1 MSERGIVTNGLVIRA
16 ADHGDND
23 RLVTALTAERGKL
36 FFTAKGIK
44 STKNKNRAGCSLF
57 SYSEFV
63 LNERGGYYVLSEC
76 TPRKMFP
83 GIEKDIESMY
93 VACYICEVV
102 DFVCMDGAEENDI
115 LRLALNSL
123 YALSEKIR
131 PADFVKTVFETR
143 LLLSLGVMPP
153 FDGCALCGSD
163 DEKLYFSLSDGDV
176 LCQSCLSREEKKDA
190 YQITPEALKFFTY
203 ENSCDHKKIYGTEPP
218 DECASGIAERYLV
231 SSLGRGFVSLS
242 QYKKLKKK

>member
-1 MSERGIVTNGLVIRA
+1 MSERGIITNGLVIRA
-16 ADHGDND
+16 SDHGEND
-23 RLVTALTAERGKL
+23 RLITALTAERGKIL
-36 FFTAKGIK
+36 FTAKGIK

-76 TPRKMFP
+76 TPKKMFP

-102 DFVCMDGAEENDI
+102 DFVCMDGAVENDV
-115 LRLALNSL
+115 LRLSLNSL
-123 YALSEKIR
+123 YALSEKLR
-131 PADFVKTVFETR
+131 PADTVKTVFETR

-163 DEKLYFSLSDGDV
+163 GEKLYFSIGDGDV
-176 LCQSCLSREEKKDA
+176 LCQSCLSREEKRDA
-190 YQITPEALKFFTY
+190 FQLTNEAVRFFTY
-203 ENSCDHKKIYGTEPP
+203 ENSCDHKKIYGPEPDP
-218 DECASGIAERYLV
+218 CAAEIIEKYLIA
-231 SSLGRGFVSLS
+231 SLGKSFVSLN
-242 QYKKLKKK
+242 QYKKLKRK